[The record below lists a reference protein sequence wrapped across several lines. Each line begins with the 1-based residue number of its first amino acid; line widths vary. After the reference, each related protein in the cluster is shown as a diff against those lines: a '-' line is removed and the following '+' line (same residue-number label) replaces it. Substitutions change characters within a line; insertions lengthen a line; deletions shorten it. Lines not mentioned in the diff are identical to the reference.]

1 MIVGSRFSRYKPV
14 KPVRPVYFRI
24 FFMVSFIFFHNEWT
38 FFGYFR
44 YHHFGHS
51 CIYMGELILKLTIN
65 RLLRLIHFFFK
76 CLAKF
81 IEKFKKTRSEPPSQ
95 VSSGNVQRNVINGE
109 LYDIDLSINENRKEE
124 DPVPVIVHYRILVFP
139 IYFLRNL
146 NSVGRIVN
154 WICESINNR
163 RN

>member
-1 MIVGSRFSRYKPV
+1 
-14 KPVRPVYFRI
+14 
-24 FFMVSFIFFHNEWT
+24 
-38 FFGYFR
+38 
-44 YHHFGHS
+44 
-51 CIYMGELILKLTIN
+51 MGELILKLTIN

-81 IEKFKKTRSEPPSQ
+81 VEKFKKTRSEPPSQ

-139 IYFLRNL
+139 IYLLRNL